1 MLFSYYM
8 QGENIMNTIKLSVMT
23 FGLAAAS
30 VFAQDTATDSTK
42 KAEPAVDKKGLEFNI
57 SGRAEFDVY
66 ADASTGSNQKLYH
79 DYKSRL
85 NLIFQ
90 TMFNENWSAQVEVE
104 GNADFESP
112 TIDYKGAFV
121 QYKQGDDFA
130 IKFGDLAYSE
140 GAFSYYYH
148 NDSALYAAG
157 MREHQIRGIE
167 LDYKGLQLGVGFGRG
182 VDNDVSCWSSET
194 FDCSDNRQS
203 YDIHL
208 AYQFDLLGQMFRPY
222 IHYKS
227 WQKKDANMLHAG
239 LHTDLILGP
248 FDIHAVYG
256 LHADRL
262 KKSLPNATHAFL
274 GEPTLKLGRVTVKA
288 GAFFAI
294 IDDDPE
300 KATIHTTFDDYEIP
314 EYKFAYG
321 EVDLKVLEAFT
332 VGFTTEWHT
341 NTLDNTKDLGTL
353 EFGPRFY
360 FTPFKNLDVTASAS
374 AIIPTGDDWTKVNH
388 DKWVSTYDYK
398 GKDTNFYFEFET
410 VFKF

>member
-1 MLFSYYM
+1 M

-227 WQKKDANMLHAG
+227 WQKKCSMPVC
-239 LHTDLILGP
+239 TQ
-248 FDIHAVYG
+248 
-256 LHADRL
+256 
-262 KKSLPNATHAFL
+262 
-274 GEPTLKLGRVTVKA
+274 TL
-288 GAFFAI
+288 
-294 IDDDPE
+294 
-300 KATIHTTFDDYEIP
+300 Y
-314 EYKFAYG
+314 
-321 EVDLKVLEAFT
+321 
-332 VGFTTEWHT
+332 
-341 NTLDNTKDLGTL
+341 
-353 EFGPRFY
+353 
-360 FTPFKNLDVTASAS
+360 
-374 AIIPTGDDWTKVNH
+374 
-388 DKWVSTYDYK
+388 
-398 GKDTNFYFEFET
+398 
-410 VFKF
+410 